1 MKHNE
6 PEYYYSLTL
15 RGNAGH
21 YASGDEFRGAGEPL
35 LIGEAPDCNIRF
47 NRPNPNFAPEYYAAI
62 VRNDDGRSWRLIRTS
77 PHVGIDVSGHGPVR
91 RMTTLRNGDRIS
103 FSGQKAYLIFREHH
117 DSAFRDNGRIIVSR
131 PDNRLTYLLFTLL
144 AAIVIAGAFF
154 LSSRLRSISESDL
167 DAYKESV
174 FLIRVDSINCVRS
187 IASRPDSI
195 VWSDAYG
202 NNSNEAGTAFLTDD
216 GRLITA
222 RHCIEYWVGM
232 EPDMQRGISGYA
244 PNDLVRLIADAE
256 TWNFTHAG
264 SDTIYR
270 ISAFCSVLDRDGKI
284 LWLFNSLDPNVEID
298 RSRDD
303 FIVYDDF
310 SSRYY
315 WRSIRPRFMRR
326 DMELGDAAVVRVG
339 RRGNIVLADSAT
351 TATLGSGAE
360 TALLGFPETG
370 NDRRIIDFVGGT
382 YQRDMTQAGSGMIV
396 TRVDATHG
404 HSGAPVFIDRGGG
417 DYVVVGILSKVDP
430 VNSDIKYAVPAWI
443 LNNSK

>member
-6 PEYYYSLTL
+6 PEYYFSLTL

-35 LIGEAPDCNIRF
+35 LIGEAPDCNVRF
-47 NRPNPNFAPEYYAAI
+47 ERPNPNFAPEYYAAI
-62 VRNDDGRSWRLIRTS
+62 VRNEDGRSWRLIRTS
-77 PHVGIDVSGHGPVR
+77 PHVEIDVSGHGRVK

-103 FSGQKAYLIFREHH
+103 FSCQKAYLIFREHH
-117 DSAFRDNGRIIVSR
+117 DCSFRDNGRIIVSR

-154 LSSRLRSISESDL
+154 LSNRLRGIHESDL
-167 DAYKESV
+167 DIYKESV

-187 IASRPDSI
+187 IASGSDSI
-195 VWSDAYG
+195 VWSDTYG

-232 EPDMQRGISGYA
+232 EPDMQLGISGYA

-256 TWNFTHAG
+256 TWNFTHAD
-264 SDTIYR
+264 SDTLYR
-270 ISAFCSVLDRDGKI
+270 ISAFCSVLDRDGKL
-284 LWLFNSLDPNVEID
+284 LWQFNSLDPNVEID

-315 WRSIRPRFMRR
+315 WRSIRPRFVRR
-326 DMELGDAAVVRVG
+326 DMELGDAAVIRVD
-339 RRGNIVLADSAT
+339 RRGNIALADSAT
-351 TATLGSGAE
+351 TATLGSGTE

-370 NDRRIIDFVGGT
+370 TDKRIIDFVGGT

-443 LNNSK
+443 LNDSK

>member
-6 PEYYYSLTL
+6 PEYYFSLTL

-35 LIGEAPDCNIRF
+35 LIGEAPDCNVRF
-47 NRPNPNFAPEYYAAI
+47 ERPNPNFAPEYYAAI
-62 VRNDDGRSWRLIRTS
+62 VRNEDGRSWRLIRTS
-77 PHVGIDVSGHGPVR
+77 PHVEIDVSGHGRVK

-103 FSGQKAYLIFREHH
+103 FSCQKAYLIFREHH
-117 DSAFRDNGRIIVSR
+117 DCSFRDNGRIIVSR

-154 LSSRLRSISESDL
+154 LSNRLRGIHESDL
-167 DAYKESV
+167 DIYKESV

-187 IASRPDSI
+187 IASGSDSI
-195 VWSDAYG
+195 VWSDTYG

-256 TWNFTHAG
+256 TWNFTHAD
-264 SDTIYR
+264 SDTLYR
-270 ISAFCSVLDRDGKI
+270 ISAFCSVLDRDGKL
-284 LWLFNSLDPNVEID
+284 LWQFNSLDPNVEID

-315 WRSIRPRFMRR
+315 WRSIRPRFVRR
-326 DMELGDAAVVRVG
+326 DMELGDAAVIRVD
-339 RRGNIVLADSAT
+339 RRGNIALADSAT
-351 TATLGSGAE
+351 TATLGSGTE

-370 NDRRIIDFVGGT
+370 TDKRIIDFVGGT

-443 LNNSK
+443 LNDSK